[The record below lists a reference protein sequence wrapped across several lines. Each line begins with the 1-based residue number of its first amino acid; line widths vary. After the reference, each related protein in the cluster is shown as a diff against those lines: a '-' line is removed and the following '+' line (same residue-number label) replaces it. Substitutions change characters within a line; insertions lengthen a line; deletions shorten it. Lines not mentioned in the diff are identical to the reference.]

1 MRYLMISFSTIRVQA
16 CMRGYFV
23 RCNLR
28 RLKRETLEHA
38 AATAIVRRTIR
49 TLFQL
54 TYCSHHSPII
64 TTSSLFAKYW
74 MQQQSCFR
82 GFREFVKYVIDQ
94 YFIIKMQ
101 TLARSYLARCQ
112 FKQLKKEDRE
122 KMQNERET
130 KAAMVIQHFFI
141 KITAEIEIEI
151 MRLKQTK
158 VAKKKSREGGDRT
171 GRQHKPSAGIEN
183 RSIDPS
189 SFNVKGSYNVSSVSG
204 GQSRRFFHNDEQDF
218 HNVRNASPSMERM
231 TSIQAANSTGNVHAY
246 QMNNGTPKRVANL
259 SIDTNHQ
266 NAMRGGQTRRYAHNV
281 GHDMYTMRNL
291 SSSREH
297 LPLVHPTQSTGNE
310 CLKANQMSNVTPRIV
325 ADQNMGRNHQH
336 ALSQAS
342 PSKERIILTSQMN
355 LGQFKTQNAGQ
366 DRHHAGWGTPSMDEA
381 TSRHQ
386 NSSFQ
391 STDGSSLPNKRVPS
405 FQSIVQQGVYGPY
418 ASFNQA
424 MHAPSPSYG
433 NTHPFHHHPLNHNS
447 SLQHPPN
454 FQALRGT
461 HNPQS
466 EPIQWHNPPIRPSH
480 HLTTNLMSRSN
491 SHHQIGVLNT
501 SHQPQHQRNINPLSS
516 SQKSA
521 TATIKSHYPEHQ
533 RHPAQS
539 QPSAQSDQY
548 NMRQYHQNARY

>member
-418 ASFNQA
+418 DSFNQA

-454 FQALRGT
+454 FQALRGA

-466 EPIQWHNPPIRPSH
+466 EPIQWHNPPIQPSH

>member
-54 TYCSHHSPII
+54 TYFSHHSPII
-64 TTSSLFAKYW
+64 TTSSLFAKYL

-171 GRQHKPSAGIEN
+171 GRQNKPSAGIEN

-204 GQSRRFFHNDEQDF
+204 GQSRRFFRNDEQDF

-246 QMNNGTPKRVANL
+246 QMNNGTPKRVAHL

-342 PSKERIILTSQMN
+342 PSKELTSQMN

-391 STDGSSLPNKRVPS
+391 STSGSSLPNKRVPS

-454 FQALRGT
+454 FQALRGA

-466 EPIQWHNPPIRPSH
+466 EPIQWHNPPIQPSH

-491 SHHQIGVLNT
+491 SH
-501 SHQPQHQRNINPLSS
+501 
-516 SQKSA
+516 
-521 TATIKSHYPEHQ
+521 PEHQ

-539 QPSAQSDQY
+539 QPPAQSDQY

>member
-1 MRYLMISFSTIRVQA
+1 
-16 CMRGYFV
+16 
-23 RCNLR
+23 
-28 RLKRETLEHA
+28 LEHA

-54 TYCSHHSPII
+54 TYFSHHSPII
-64 TTSSLFAKYW
+64 TTSSLFAKYL

-171 GRQHKPSAGIEN
+171 GRQNKPSAGIEN

-204 GQSRRFFHNDEQDF
+204 GQSRRFFRNDEQDFHNVRNASPSMERMTSIQAANSTGNVHAYQMNNRTPKRVANLSIDTNHQNAMRGGQTKRYANDEQDF

-246 QMNNGTPKRVANL
+246 QMNNGTPKRVAHL

-291 SSSREH
+291 SSSREQ
-297 LPLVHPTQSTGNE
+297 LPLVHPTQSNGNE

-391 STDGSSLPNKRVPS
+391 STSGSSLPNKRVPS

-454 FQALRGT
+454 FQALRGA

-466 EPIQWHNPPIRPSH
+466 EPIQWHNPPIQPSH

-491 SHHQIGVLNT
+491 SH
-501 SHQPQHQRNINPLSS
+501 
-516 SQKSA
+516 
-521 TATIKSHYPEHQ
+521 PEHQ

-539 QPSAQSDQY
+539 QPPAQSDQY

>member
-1 MRYLMISFSTIRVQA
+1 
-16 CMRGYFV
+16 
-23 RCNLR
+23 
-28 RLKRETLEHA
+28 
-38 AATAIVRRTIR
+38 
-49 TLFQL
+49 
-54 TYCSHHSPII
+54 
-64 TTSSLFAKYW
+64 
-74 MQQQSCFR
+74 
-82 GFREFVKYVIDQ
+82 
-94 YFIIKMQ
+94 
-101 TLARSYLARCQ
+101 
-112 FKQLKKEDRE
+112 
-122 KMQNERET
+122 
-130 KAAMVIQHFFI
+130 
-141 KITAEIEIEI
+141 
-151 MRLKQTK
+151 
-158 VAKKKSREGGDRT
+158 
-171 GRQHKPSAGIEN
+171 
-183 RSIDPS
+183 
-189 SFNVKGSYNVSSVSG
+189 
-204 GQSRRFFHNDEQDF
+204 
-218 HNVRNASPSMERM
+218 M

-454 FQALRGT
+454 FQALRGA

-466 EPIQWHNPPIRPSH
+466 EPIQWHNPPIQPSH